1 MFEIEEEKKIVEI
14 EGEGSEIKKIEVG
27 EVVEIERIE
36 IEEESEG

>member
-36 IEEESEG
+36 IEEEREG